1 MSFRAILFVIMTNL
15 KINTSNSS
23 LAGSCGYNSN
33 PHYYWGTYWK
43 SNMLWCTHDKS
54 VRIFKEVLLLDYL
67 EIDYRP
73 TILLPSLNSLTMLS
87 IIILEK

>member
-1 MSFRAILFVIMTNL
+1 MSFRAILFVLMTNL

-33 PHYYWGTYWK
+33 PHGVRTGSQICYGVHI
-43 SNMLWCTHDKS
+43 HDKS
-54 VRIFKEVLLLDYL
+54 VRILKEVLLPDYL

-73 TILLPSLNSLTMLS
+73 TI
-87 IIILEK
+87 